1 MSNNGLISFSS
12 SLPSPSFNPM
22 SLPLAG
28 YPFVAPFWADIDTRR
43 SSGTVW
49 WRETNSSTVLNRA
62 REDIQTAF
70 ETSVGFQPQF
80 AFIATW
86 ERVEYFSG
94 PSGLVNIDNDI
105 MHRASDTVTAILL
118 FIMYSCMGQA
128 ICSVLPCILESL
140 STPHVANSCRYL
152 RNGRS
157 AL

>member
-12 SLPSPSFNPM
+12 SLPSPNYNPV

-43 SSGTVW
+43 SMSATVW
-49 WRETNSSTVLNRA
+49 WRETNSPTVLNRA

-86 ERVEYFSG
+86 ERVEYFQG
-94 PSGLVNIDNDI
+94 PTDQVGTDYHVHTEHL
-105 MHRASDTVTAILL
+105 IL
-118 FIMYSCMGQA
+118 S
-128 ICSVLPCILESL
+128 
-140 STPHVANSCRYL
+140 
-152 RNGRS
+152 
-157 AL
+157 